1 MKSPST
7 EDGAG
12 LSATLHLLSCSQLT
26 LTPSH
31 SNSHTPAPLPP
42 RYTLVWSK
50 RVFSCSSWGFQLR
63 GGCVCVCA
71 GERGLPC
78 LFRKWLRTGGIWR
91 SSRVSSTDSWGSWG
105 GGWMWWGERCVGT
118 TETPRAQEGVGG
130 CIHFVGQDQ
139 TLTQSG
145 WEPGEREEERSGSQ
159 GQPEGRENV
168 CPFLLAGVATSHQ
181 HMVGLGLFWGCASV
195 WVWLDDESI

>member
-1 MKSPST
+1 MFVLGREGSPASSGNGSGLGGFG
-7 EDGAG
+7 EVQGYPPQIAG
-12 LSATLHLLSCSQLT
+12 D
-26 LTPSH
+26 
-31 SNSHTPAPLPP
+31 
-42 RYTLVWSK
+42 
-50 RVFSCSSWGFQLR
+50 R
-63 GGCVCVCA
+63 GEVAGC
-71 GERGLPC
+71 
-78 LFRKWLRTGGIWR
+78 
-91 SSRVSSTDSWGSWG
+91 G
-105 GGWMWWGERCVGT
+105 GGRDVRGT

-145 WEPGEREEERSGSQ
+145 WEPGESEEERPGSQ
-159 GQPEGRENV
+159 GQPGGWENV